1 MIDRDY
7 DLFAEVVAAG
17 SLSGAARR
25 LRISLAMVSK
35 RLAHLEK
42 RLGTRLIHRT
52 TRRLSLTEAG
62 ERFHADVVDI
72 LSAARAA
79 EARVSGQEKEMAGNL
94 RISAPTSFG
103 RLYVAPFL
111 SSFLDSHPR
120 IAVQLDL
127 SDGFVDLAAER
138 IDVAIRI
145 TGAVPPSLVA
155 HRLGDS
161 PRVLCAAP
169 SYVEKHGVPATV
181 AQVRGRDLLA
191 AVGQLPWRLE
201 SPAGAA
207 IIDGTSRV
215 QTNSSEVVR
224 ELTLAGAGVALRS
237 LWDVDHDIA
246 SGRLIRLL
254 PDYAGASDAGIY
266 AVHPRAPLVPASVTA
281 FVDYLKALW
290 SPPPWSA

>member
-35 RLAHLEK
+35 RLAHLEQ

-111 SSFLDSHPR
+111 SGFLDNHPR

-169 SYVEKHGVPATV
+169 SYVEKHGVPTTV

-201 SPAGAA
+201 GPAGAA

-254 PDYAGASDAGIY
+254 PDFAGASDAGIY
-266 AVHPRAPLVPASVTA
+266 AVHPRAPLVPAGVTA
-281 FVDYLKALW
+281 FVEYLKALW